1 VSAALCVETGRA
13 SSLFDARLCL
23 AEYARRRNG
32 RRVAELDAFG
42 NLAADYPYSETW
54 TPAADEGC
62 HRRRAVEV
70 ERAWLRTCQE
80 RSVLGCVRL
89 ADTGGL
95 AVVQ

>member
-1 VSAALCVETGRA
+1 MLAYVWRSTRDAGTGAAWPNWTHLEIWLPTT
-13 SSLFDARLCL
+13 LILRL
-23 AEYARRRNG
+23 
-32 RRVAELDAFG
+32 
-42 NLAADYPYSETW
+42 W